1 MQGDIIL
8 TVDDTHIEHMDVS
21 GVRALL
27 LGESGS
33 KVLAYKFW
41 LALLVLKY
49 KF

>member
-1 MQGDIIL
+1 L

-33 KVLAYKFW
+33 KVLKCKFW
-41 LALLVLKY
+41 LCFALLVLKY